1 MSDFS
6 NLSVKLENIPDFK
19 SIELTPIHPKF
30 RRILSIRYSIALILS
45 ALVLSTLIYYVSLPL
60 WSYSLMIFVTLTIF
74 VLIYLEFF
82 EGFPNRKFGIR
93 ELDIIYQIGFLVK
106 KETIVPFNR
115 IQHIEVTQSLLLR
128 KFNLYSL
135 LIYTAGESSG
145 DLKIAGLDHH
155 TAQKIKSK
163 VLQEIED
170 E

>member
-1 MSDFS
+1 MSEFS
-6 NLSVKLENIPDFK
+6 NPSVNLENVPDFK
-19 SIELTPIHPKF
+19 SIELTPVHPKF

-45 ALVLSTLIYYVSLPL
+45 VLVISTLIHYVSLPL
-60 WSYSLMIFVTLTIF
+60 WSYILMIFVALTIF
-74 VLIYLEFF
+74 VLLYLEFF

-106 KETIVPFNR
+106 KETVVPFNR

-128 KFNLYSL
+128 KFDLYSL

-145 DLKIAGLDHH
+145 DLRIAGLDHH

>member
-1 MSDFS
+1 MSEFS
-6 NLSVKLENIPDFK
+6 NLSVNLDNVPDFK
-19 SIELTPIHPKF
+19 SVELTPIHPKF
-30 RRILSIRYSIALILS
+30 RRILSIRYSIALILT
-45 ALVLSTLIYYVSLPL
+45 ALVLSSTIYYIPLPL
-60 WSYSLMIFVTLTIF
+60 WSYYMMIFVALIIF
-74 VLIYLEFF
+74 VLVYVEFF
-82 EGFPNRKFGIR
+82 FGFPIRRFGIR

-145 DLKIAGLDHH
+145 DLKIAGLDHQ

>member
-1 MSDFS
+1 M
-6 NLSVKLENIPDFK
+6 
-19 SIELTPIHPKF
+19 
-30 RRILSIRYSIALILS
+30 ALI
-45 ALVLSTLIYYVSLPL
+45 
-60 WSYSLMIFVTLTIF
+60 IF
-74 VLIYLEFF
+74 VLVYVEFF
-82 EGFPNRKFGIR
+82 FGFPIRRFGIR
-93 ELDIIYQIGFLVK
+93 ELDIIYQKGYLVK

-145 DLKIAGLDHH
+145 DLKIAGLDHQ